1 MGAKRVA
8 ESVNESTFKTF
19 QNVSGFSAED
29 IAVLAKVGPVVIP
42 NLPRLTDLFY
52 DRLLADPST
61 AVMVD
66 GRVDILKK
74 THIAWLNELFSGI
87 DADALVSHQELIGRA
102 HVKAKVPPVFV
113 AASMSFLRSMFPNL
127 FGAVLAEKSDVTAAT
142 AAILRTLDVCQYLID
157 RAYLQ
162 CLMDNLG
169 IKPALLNRLMTT

>member
-1 MGAKRVA
+1 VA
-8 ESVNESTFKTF
+8 ESVNENTFKTF

-29 IAVLAKVGPVVIP
+29 LSVLAKVGHFVIP

-52 DRLLADPST
+52 ERLLADPST

-74 THIAWLNELFSGI
+74 THIVWLNELFSGI
-87 DADALVSHQELIGRA
+87 DANALVARQEMIGHA

-127 FGAVLAEKSDVTAAT
+127 FAAVLADKAEVTAAT